1 VEADSSPWR
10 AILTFCGAVHLLVR
24 NPHVSAALHEANE
37 LVWSVHK
44 LRHVPLGS
52 DQGVGQGQERERAGR
67 HAVPGSR
74 VSRRR
79 VQCQHSARYACLLFD
94 SVMACERAWGRAPMR
109 RTVFWGLVVILLLA
123 PSFAVAQAG
132 STGGTIGKT
141 DKSASGGEDLRA
153 TH

>member
-1 VEADSSPWR
+1 
-10 AILTFCGAVHLLVR
+10 
-24 NPHVSAALHEANE
+24 
-37 LVWSVHK
+37 
-44 LRHVPLGS
+44 
-52 DQGVGQGQERERAGR
+52 
-67 HAVPGSR
+67 
-74 VSRRR
+74 
-79 VQCQHSARYACLLFD
+79 
-94 SVMACERAWGRAPMR
+94 MR